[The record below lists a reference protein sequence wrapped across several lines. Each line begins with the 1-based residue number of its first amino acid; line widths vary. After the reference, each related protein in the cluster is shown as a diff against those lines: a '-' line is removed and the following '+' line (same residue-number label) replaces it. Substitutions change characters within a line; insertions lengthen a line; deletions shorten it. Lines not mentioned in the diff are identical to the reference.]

1 MKPLLLCLLLGPIS
15 VFAQH
20 KPAARTAS
28 AQAAQAP
35 VDKYFGFRDVTL
47 ETDIADHPEMK
58 AIVGADSV
66 KSDPDKTYYFR
77 PRENPQIGDL
87 KASVIQYFYYK
98 DKAEGVLVIVNG
110 AADRQKLLTALRA
123 KYGEPAQAAKTK
135 PSEAEAL
142 LWQGKKA
149 TLTLSPTAPNGEA
162 VMLLVSKA
170 LWQREQADTK
180 RKAAAGL

>member
-1 MKPLLLCLLLGPIS
+1 MKTILFCLLLGPIS

-20 KPAARTAS
+20 KSTTRSAS
-28 AQAAQAP
+28 SKAETP
-35 VDKYFGFRDVTL
+35 VDKYFGFRDVRL

-58 AIVGADSV
+58 AIAGADSV

-77 PRENPQIGDL
+77 PRENPQIGEI

-98 DKAEGVLVIVNG
+98 DKAEGVLVMVNG

-123 KYGEPAQAAKTK
+123 KYGAPVTTKAK
-135 PSEAEAL
+135 SADAEAF

-149 TLTLSPTAPNGEA
+149 TLTLSKLEANGEA
-162 VMLLVSKA
+162 VMLLLSKA
-170 LWQREQADTK
+170 LWQREQADSK